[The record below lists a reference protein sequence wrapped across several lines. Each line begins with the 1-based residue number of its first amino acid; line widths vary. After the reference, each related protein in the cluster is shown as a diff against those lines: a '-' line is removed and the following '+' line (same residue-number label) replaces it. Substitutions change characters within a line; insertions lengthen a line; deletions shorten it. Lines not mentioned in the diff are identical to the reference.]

1 MNFITVLILYWANVV
16 AVESAKTISFW
27 QITDI
32 HYDKFYVKNGKKD
45 EFCHGVNG
53 NAEMFGEY
61 SCEAGTEIF
70 VSSIKGASM

>member
-1 MNFITVLILYWANVV
+1 MIFIPIFILFLAKNVV
-16 AVESAKTISFW
+16 AENAKTISFW

-53 NAEMFGEY
+53 TAEIFGEY
-61 SCEAGTEIF
+61 SCEAGTDIF
-70 VSSIKGASM
+70 VSSIKGTSM